1 MYTPNRIK
9 PKKEVSVAK
18 RISDLLLPAVLA
30 SLILNPAVAAGESG
44 FPKVLSIRERV
55 DVVNTITLKRL
66 KVLVPK
72 FMRETGLDM
81 WIIACN
87 EDDLDPIFK
96 TMIPYGQWCP
106 ITQIVVFYD
115 WGSEKGVERLNVS
128 RTSMPGFFPIMILT
142 STVWAR
148 ITISYP

>member
-1 MYTPNRIK
+1 MYTSSIIELNEEHPMA
-9 PKKEVSVAK
+9 KKIT
-18 RISDLLLPAVLA
+18 RLIPPAVLA
-30 SLILNPAVAAGESG
+30 ALILSPGVSAGETD
-44 FPKVLSIRERV
+44 FPRVLTIRERA
-55 DVVNTITLKRL
+55 DLVNTITLKRL
-66 KVLVPK
+66 DQLLPK
-72 FMRETGLDM
+72 SMRQTGLDM

-96 TMIPYGQWCP
+96 TMIPYVQWCP